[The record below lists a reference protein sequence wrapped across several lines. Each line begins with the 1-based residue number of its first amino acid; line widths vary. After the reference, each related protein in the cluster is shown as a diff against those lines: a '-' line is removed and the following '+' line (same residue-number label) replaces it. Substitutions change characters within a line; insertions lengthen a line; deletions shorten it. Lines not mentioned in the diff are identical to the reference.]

1 MKKKKLSGV
10 FLGFMCMTLVLISC
24 KSSPQTQSLKIK
36 DENIPEWINDFP
48 PDDVL
53 WGIGSSKSSIDT
65 LAMETAELRARQ
77 DISRQL
83 TVITDGLIETFA
95 QEAGSTDTQAALE
108 YKQSVGRGLTSA
120 NLTGA
125 VPVKRWRSPD
135 GTWWYQIQMSKAD
148 AAKVASGIV
157 ENEASLYAQFK
168 AQNALQKM
176 DDLLAKKKSAP
187 IVITDTNAAP

>member
-1 MKKKKLSGV
+1 MKKIFFV
-10 FLGFMCMTLVLISC
+10 FLGFVCVLVLINC
-24 KSSPQTQSLKIK
+24 KSSPSTQSLKIK

-48 PDDVL
+48 PESVL
-53 WGIGSSKSSIDT
+53 WGIGSSKSSIDS

-77 DISRQL
+77 DVSRQL

-108 YKQSVGRGLTSA
+108 YKQSVARGLTSA
-120 NLTGA
+120 NLVGA
-125 VPVKRWRSPD
+125 IPVKRWKAPD
-135 GTWWYQIQMSKAD
+135 GTWWYQIQIDKSA
-148 AAKVASGIV
+148 AAKVAAGIV

-176 DDLLAKKKSAP
+176 DDLLEKKQSAP
-187 IVITDTNAAP
+187 IIITDTNAAP

>member
-1 MKKKKLSGV
+1 MKKTCFV
-10 FLGFMCMTLVLISC
+10 FLGLVCAVLGLINC

-48 PDDVL
+48 PEGVL
-53 WGIGSSKSSIDT
+53 WGVGASKSSIDT

-83 TVITDGLIETFA
+83 TTITDGLIETFA
-95 QEAGSTDTQAALE
+95 QEAGSTDSQAALE
-108 YKQSVGRGLTSA
+108 YKQSVARGLTSA
-120 NLTGA
+120 NLVGA
-125 VPVKRWRSPD
+125 VPVKRWRAPD
-135 GTWWYQIQMSKAD
+135 GTWWYQIQIDKS
-148 AAKVASGIV
+148 AAAQVAAGIV

-176 DDLLAKKKSAP
+176 DDLLEKKKSVP
-187 IVITDTNAAP
+187 LIITDSNAAP

>member
-1 MKKKKLSGV
+1 MKRTYVV
-10 FLGFMCMTLVLISC
+10 FLGFICAALVLISC
-24 KSSPQTQSLKIK
+24 KSSPNTQSLKIK

-48 PDDVL
+48 PEGLL
-53 WGIGSSKSSIDT
+53 WGIGSAKSSIDS

-95 QEAGSTDTQAALE
+95 QEAGSTDSQAALE
-108 YKQSVGRGLTSA
+108 YKQSVARGLTSA
-120 NLTGA
+120 NLVGA
-125 VPVKRWRSPD
+125 IPVKRWKAPD
-135 GTWWYQIQMSKAD
+135 GTWWYQIQIDKS
-148 AAKVASGIV
+148 AAAQVAAGIV

-176 DDLLAKKKSAP
+176 DDLLDKKKSVP
-187 IVITDTNAAP
+187 IIVTDSNAAP